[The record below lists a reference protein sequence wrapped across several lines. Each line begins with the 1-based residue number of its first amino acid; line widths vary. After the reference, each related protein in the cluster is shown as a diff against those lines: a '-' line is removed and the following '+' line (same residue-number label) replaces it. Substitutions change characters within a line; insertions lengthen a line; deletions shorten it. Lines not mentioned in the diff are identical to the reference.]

1 MKTSMSKAALISVLF
16 LLAFVGLVVYSTLDL
31 NKETCEVCMT
41 FNGQSKCAK
50 ASGTSR
56 EEAQRTATDT
66 ACAPI
71 SSGMTESI
79 QCSNT
84 PPDSV
89 TWF

>member
-1 MKTSMSKAALISVLF
+1 MSKTTLVSILF
-16 LLAFVGLVVYSTLDL
+16 LLAVLGVLVYSTMGLQGYS
-31 NKETCEVCMT
+31 CEVCIT
-41 FNGQSKCAK
+41 FNGRTNCAK

-71 SSGMTESI
+71 TGGMSETI
-79 QCSNT
+79 ACSNT

-89 TWF
+89 NWY

>member
-1 MKTSMSKAALISVLF
+1 MSKTTLVSILF
-16 LLAFVGLVVYSTLDL
+16 LLAVLGALVYSTLDL
-31 NKETCEVCMT
+31 QGYSCEVCIT
-41 FNGQSKCAK
+41 FNGRTNCAK

-71 SSGMTESI
+71 TGGMSETI
-79 QCSNT
+79 ACSNT

-89 TWF
+89 NWY

>member
-1 MKTSMSKAALISVLF
+1 MSKVTLVSLLFGLAVLGTLI
-16 LLAFVGLVVYSTLDL
+16 YSTMGLRGYS
-31 NKETCEVCMT
+31 CEVCMT
-41 FNGQSKCAK
+41 FEGRTQCAK
-50 ASGTSR
+50 ASGTTK

-84 PPDSV
+84 PPDKV

>member
-1 MKTSMSKAALISVLF
+1 MSKVALVSILFGLAVLGV
-16 LLAFVGLVVYSTLDL
+16 LVYSTLNL
-31 NKETCEVCMT
+31 RQVTCEVCMT
-41 FNGQSKCAK
+41 FNGRSKCAK
-50 ASGTSR
+50 ASGTNR

-71 SSGMTESI
+71 SSGMTDSI

>member
-1 MKTSMSKAALISVLF
+1 VSKTTVVSILF
-16 LLAFVGLVVYSTLDL
+16 LLAVFGALVYSTLDL
-31 NKETCEVCMT
+31 QGYSCEVCVT
-41 FNGQSKCAK
+41 FNGRTNCAK

-71 SSGMTESI
+71 TGGMSETI
-79 QCSNT
+79 ACSNT

-89 TWF
+89 NWY

>member
-1 MKTSMSKAALISVLF
+1 MSKAAILSILF

-31 NKETCEVCMT
+31 NKVTCKVCMT
-41 FNGQSKCAK
+41 FNGRTNCAT
-50 ASGTSR
+50 ASGTSAK
-56 EEAQRTATDT
+56 EAQRTATDT

-71 SSGMTESI
+71 SGGMTESI

-89 TWF
+89 TWLD

>member
-1 MKTSMSKAALISVLF
+1 MSKAALLSILF
-16 LLAFVGLVVYSTLDL
+16 LLAVAGGLFYLTMDLRQYS
-31 NKETCEVCMT
+31 CEVCIA
-41 FNGQSKCAK
+41 FNGRTNCAR

-71 SSGMTESI
+71 TGGMTESI
-79 QCSNT
+79 LCSNT

>member
-1 MKTSMSKAALISVLF
+1 MSKTTLVSILF
-16 LLAFVGLVVYSTLDL
+16 LLAVLGALVYSTMDL
-31 NKETCEVCMT
+31 QGYSCEVCIT
-41 FNGQSKCAK
+41 FNGRTNCAK

-71 SSGMTESI
+71 TGGMSETI
-79 QCSNT
+79 ACSNT

-89 TWF
+89 NWY

>member
-1 MKTSMSKAALISVLF
+1 VSKTTVVSILF
-16 LLAFVGLVVYSTLDL
+16 LLAVFGALVYSTLDL
-31 NKETCEVCMT
+31 QGYSCEVCIT
-41 FNGQSKCAK
+41 FNGRTNCAK

-71 SSGMTESI
+71 TGGMSETI
-79 QCSNT
+79 ACSNT

-89 TWF
+89 TWY

>member
-1 MKTSMSKAALISVLF
+1 MSKVALVSIVFGLAVLGV
-16 LLAFVGLVVYSTLDL
+16 LVYSTMNLAQVS
-31 NKETCEVCMT
+31 CEVCMT
-41 FNGQSKCAK
+41 FNGRTQCAK
-50 ASGTSR
+50 ASGTTR

-71 SSGMTESI
+71 SGGMTESI

>member
-1 MKTSMSKAALISVLF
+1 MSKTTLVSILF
-16 LLAFVGLVVYSTLDL
+16 LLAVLGALVYSTLDL
-31 NKETCEVCMT
+31 QGYSCEVCIT
-41 FNGQSKCAK
+41 FNGRQNCAK

-71 SSGMTESI
+71 TGGMSETI
-79 QCSNT
+79 ACSNT

-89 TWF
+89 NWY

>member
-1 MKTSMSKAALISVLF
+1 VSKTTVVSILF
-16 LLAFVGLVVYSTLDL
+16 LLAVFGALVYSTLDL
-31 NKETCEVCMT
+31 QGYSCEVCIT
-41 FNGQSKCAK
+41 FNGRQNCAR

-71 SSGMTESI
+71 TGGMSETI
-79 QCSNT
+79 ACSNT

-89 TWF
+89 NWY

>member
-1 MKTSMSKAALISVLF
+1 MSKTTVVSILF
-16 LLAFVGLVVYSTLDL
+16 LLAVFGALVYSTLDL
-31 NKETCEVCMT
+31 QGYSCEVCIT
-41 FNGQSKCAK
+41 FNGRTNCAK

-71 SSGMTESI
+71 TGGMSETI
-79 QCSNT
+79 ACSNT

-89 TWF
+89 TWY